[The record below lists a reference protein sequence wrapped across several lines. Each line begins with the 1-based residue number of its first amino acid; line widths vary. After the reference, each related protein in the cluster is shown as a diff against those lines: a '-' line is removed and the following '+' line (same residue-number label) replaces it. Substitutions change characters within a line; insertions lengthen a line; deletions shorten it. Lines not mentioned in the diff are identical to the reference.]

1 MTYQVEE
8 VEHERDKNIVIRL
21 KGEDASFQAS
31 AYGVSIYLTEDIADK
46 IAFHIR
52 AIIEDRFRAKE
63 IQNNAGQNTKSSL

>member
-31 AYGVSIYLTEDIADK
+31 AYGVSIYLDEKTADSISFHINTIIADRQRARDSQK
-46 IAFHIR
+46 I
-52 AIIEDRFRAKE
+52 
-63 IQNNAGQNTKSSL
+63 

>member
-8 VEHERDKNIVIRL
+8 VEHEKERNIVIRL

-31 AYGVSIYLTEDIADK
+31 AYRVSIYLTEDVADK

-52 AIIEDRFRAKE
+52 AIVEDRFRAKE
-63 IQNNAGQNTKSSL
+63 SQKTS